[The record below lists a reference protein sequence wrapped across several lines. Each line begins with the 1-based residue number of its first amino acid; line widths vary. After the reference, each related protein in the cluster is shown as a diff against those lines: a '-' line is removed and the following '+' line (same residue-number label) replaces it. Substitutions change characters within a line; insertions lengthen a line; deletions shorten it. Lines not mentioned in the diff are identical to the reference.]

1 MKIHWCQGD
10 TRRNPLR
17 TILLLEVCSLLLS
30 EMRNSHSFSLLWDK
44 AISFKLTDSGT
55 WDETAPANRENAAES
70 KHQSKW
76 EGEREKGCPWG
87 TAIPTE
93 NGFFTMDCQDS
104 RGLLIS
110 THTGVFS
117 CIFHLQISD
126 QQLCSRIFLSHPV
139 LFTWFEC
146 LVPFFP
152 LHRDA
157 DLAQLAAQ
165 SGCCTVCGFPVLQPF
180 LEKCRQSWRTA
191 ISAVRCRA
199 PKS

>member
-1 MKIHWCQGD
+1 MGNSLGTICCSSVHSCS
-10 TRRNPLR
+10 LR
-17 TILLLEVCSLLLS
+17 WEILTTILYSDIKPPVSDKQR
-30 EMRNSHSFSLLWDK
+30 EMGWNSTSK
-44 AISFKLTDSGT
+44 AIKCCRIKTPK
-55 WDETAPANRENAAES
+55 AVRRR
-70 KHQSKW
+70 

-117 CIFHLQISD
+117 CIFHHQISD
-126 QQLCSRIFLSHPV
+126 QQLCSCILLPHPV

-146 LVPFFP
+146 LVPFSP

-165 SGCCTVCGFPVLQPF
+165 GGSRTIRGFPVLQPF

-191 ISAVRCRA
+191 IAAVRCSA

>member
-1 MKIHWCQGD
+1 MSGRHNQKPPE
-10 TRRNPLR
+10 NN
-17 TILLLEVCSLLLS
+17 LLLEVCSLLLY
-30 EMRNSHSFSLLWDK
+30 EVRNSHNYSLLWYK
-44 AISFKLTDSGT
+44 AISFKLTDSERWG
-55 WDETAPANRENAAES
+55 ETAPASQENAAES
-70 KHQSKW
+70 KHQSRW
-76 EGEREKGCPWG
+76 EGGREKGCPWG
-87 TAIPTE
+87 TALPME
-93 NGFFTMDCQDS
+93 NGFFTMDCQHS

-110 THTGVFS
+110 THTGVLS

-126 QQLCSRIFLSHPV
+126 QQLCSCILLSHPV

-152 LHRDA
+152 LHWDA

-165 SGCCTVCGFPVLQPF
+165 RGRRTIRGFPVLQPF

-191 ISAVRCRA
+191 TSAVRCSA